1 MEAPAINGNHVI
13 EESEVEK
20 PPEVEIETLAL
31 EEKPTNEISLET
43 NGPTNEIPIETNG
56 ISEDPKVW
64 QYWLSGGTNFFKDKS
79 PEVPFH
85 GITSSYSYFEE
96 FEFFCQ
102 FSKKQNMIK
111 KKYQLNRYENFVDK
125 TL

>member
-1 MEAPAINGNHVI
+1 MEASAINGNHVI

-31 EEKPTNEISLET
+31 EEKPTNEISIET

-64 QYWLSGGTNFFKDKS
+64 QYWLWSFKFGDTNFFK
-79 PEVPFH
+79 VPRADLTCDVIRKVTPFVL
-85 GITSSYSYFEE
+85 
-96 FEFFCQ
+96 
-102 FSKKQNMIK
+102 SK
-111 KKYQLNRYENFVDK
+111 L
-125 TL
+125 